1 LLAGK
6 RTWAK
11 RRYAAFLFCHKAARK
26 AVFTF
31 FYLIFLDTLS
41 FWPQYL
47 AKTTQIFK
55 QRRFCTMKNNCKL
68 IFFAVFCT
76 CTLLLGGCASGTKII
91 LTQEKYS
98 PSFRAADFA
107 RYKGK
112 KLVLASFF
120 NQAQNTKTY
129 NYFSP
134 DKKLNYEGN
143 VSLENLYLNGFTKA
157 FKHIGVTLVDYVY
170 DEDYRNPRNWWW
182 GYPGPS
188 GYRAPKGVPEL
199 QFIVLSMTDQELTFK
214 IILFKDGQTKLDKDL
229 TVKMAPAATEDV
241 AALEKRGYQ
250 MVDLAFTTI
259 MRDRDFQR
267 AF

>member
-1 LLAGK
+1 MK
-6 RTWAK
+6 
-11 RRYAAFLFCHKAARK
+11 
-26 AVFTF
+26 
-31 FYLIFLDTLS
+31 
-41 FWPQYL
+41 
-47 AKTTQIFK
+47 
-55 QRRFCTMKNNCKL
+55 KNNYKL
-68 IFFAVFCT
+68 ILFAVFCT
-76 CTLLLGGCASGTKII
+76 CTMLLGGCASGTKIV

-98 PSFRAADFA
+98 PSFRAAEFA

-112 KLVLASFF
+112 KLVLGSFF

-134 DKKLNYEGN
+134 DKQLNYEGN

-170 DEDYRNPRNWWW
+170 DEDYRGPRHWWW
-182 GYPGPS
+182 GYPGPA

-199 QFIVLSMTDQELTFK
+199 QFTLLSMTDQELTFK

-241 AALEKRGYQ
+241 TALEKRGYQ